1 LIRFRFWGATQAVK
15 TFNTHEAMMDALESE
30 FLDWKTI
37 FEKLRENGN
46 VLTRRQA
53 GLLGLTSLVYLQQHG
68 TRTASALS

>member
-1 LIRFRFWGATQAVK
+1 
-15 TFNTHEAMMDALESE
+15 MMDALESE